1 MICINN
7 LFRNNICCNFTNY
20 LKEIFSSMLDKIR
33 RFVQSFVL
41 KVKLKQHHRE
51 KKISSLNS
59 AKTVGI
65 VCLVDKEINWN
76 TIKTVIKEF
85 QEKKAKVEIMGVFYG
100 NLKPLWFIE
109 TLNVTLCSD
118 KELGLMQVPTGIHIT
133 EFLAKEFDLL
143 INFSLS
149 DDFAP
154 FYIAD
159 LSKAIFKI
167 AIDTEDNRK
176 HFDMLLKLEQANMID
191 YRNQLVHYLSQI
203 NI

>member
-1 MICINN
+1 
-7 LFRNNICCNFTNY
+7 
-20 LKEIFSSMLDKIR
+20 MLDKIR

-41 KVKLKQHHRE
+41 KAKLKRHQRE
-51 KKISSLNS
+51 KKVSSLNS

-76 TIKTVIKEF
+76 IIKTLIKEF
-85 QEKKAKVEIMGVFYG
+85 QDNKAKIEVMGVFYG

-109 TLNVTLCSD
+109 TLNVTLCTD
-118 KELGLMQVPTGIHIT
+118 KELGLSQIPNGMHVD

-143 INFSLS
+143 IDFSIK

-154 FYIAD
+154 FYLSA
-159 LSKAIFKI
+159 LSKAKFKI
-167 AIDTEDNRK
+167 GLDTENNRK
-176 HFDMLLKLEQANMID
+176 HFDLLLKLKETNMNE
-191 YRNQLVHYLSQI
+191 YKNQLIHYLSKI